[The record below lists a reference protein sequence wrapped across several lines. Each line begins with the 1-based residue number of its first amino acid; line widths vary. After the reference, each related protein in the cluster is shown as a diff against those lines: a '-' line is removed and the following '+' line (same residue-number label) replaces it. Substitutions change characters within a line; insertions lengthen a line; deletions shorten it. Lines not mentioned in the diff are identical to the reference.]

1 MGAYV
6 DLDTILAALLHPWN
20 IKKHFQ
26 VRCIQRLVIL
36 NFTSIQQ
43 DRLQINNINIENEMM
58 IEQSICMNSN
68 KQAIAPVSCIT
79 FKKHYYTTY
88 LWTST
93 SPRCFVIAHV
103 VPRLASKDGC
113 DISRPYF
120 LTSSM

>member
-1 MGAYV
+1 M
-6 DLDTILAALLHPWN
+6 DLDTILAALLHPWE
-20 IKKHFQ
+20 ITQRFQ
-26 VRCIQRLVIL
+26 IRCIQRLVNL
-36 NFTSIQQ
+36 NCTKIQQ
-43 DRLQINNINIENEMM
+43 DRLQIYNKKIKNDTDNHSTINLHEFK
-58 IEQSICMNSN
+58 
-68 KQAIAPVSCIT
+68 KQAIAPISCIT
-79 FKKHYYTTY
+79 FQEHYYKTY